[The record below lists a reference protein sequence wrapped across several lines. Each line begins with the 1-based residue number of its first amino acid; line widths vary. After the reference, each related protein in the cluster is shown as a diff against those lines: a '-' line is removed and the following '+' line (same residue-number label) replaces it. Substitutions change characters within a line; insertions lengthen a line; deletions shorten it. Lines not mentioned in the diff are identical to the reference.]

1 MQEKRHRER
10 ERERERE
17 SSSDQQQM
25 WLQWIRV
32 WSSPTKLFFL
42 VSFVGLLQHRFLI
55 EVEMEEKKMCERKE
69 REYAQYAAPETDL
82 LAIFH
87 NPFCITQ
94 NFFVSNMYNL
104 TQQQWQEISIR

>member
-1 MQEKRHRER
+1 MEMEVKKQRER
-10 ERERERE
+10 EKT
-17 SSSDQQQM
+17 SSDQQQM

-55 EVEMEEKKMCERKE
+55 EVEMEEKMCERKE

-94 NFFVSNMYNL
+94 NFFVTNMYNL

>member
-1 MQEKRHRER
+1 MEMEVKKQRER
-10 ERERERE
+10 EKT
-17 SSSDQQQM
+17 SSDQQQM
-25 WLQWIRV
+25 SLQWIRV
-32 WSSPTKLFFL
+32 WSSPIKLFFL

-55 EVEMEEKKMCERKE
+55 EVEMEEKKMCERKA

>member
-1 MQEKRHRER
+1 
-10 ERERERE
+10 
-17 SSSDQQQM
+17 M

-32 WSSPTKLFFL
+32 WSSPTTLFFL
-42 VSFVGLLQHRFLI
+42 VNFVGLSHHRFLI

-69 REYAQYAAPETDL
+69 IEYAQSAAPETDL

-87 NPFCITQ
+87 KPFCITQ
-94 NFFVSNMYNL
+94 NFVVSNMNNS

>member
-1 MQEKRHRER
+1 LELSYKTFLSREFCGFVAAQV
-10 ERERERE
+10 
-17 SSSDQQQM
+17 SD
-25 WLQWIRV
+25 R
-32 WSSPTKLFFL
+32 
-42 VSFVGLLQHRFLI
+42 GGD
-55 EVEMEEKKMCERKE
+55 EKKMCERKE